1 VSAALAFFLLCSA
14 AKRSR
19 NSFCF
24 ASNDFTP
31 SGVISE
37 RAGERHNKDVDANVR
52 MKLLWVVSELEL
64 LRIRRANI
72 VCGVVG
78 VDGGSRG
85 CCV

>member
-1 VSAALAFFLLCSA
+1 
-14 AKRSR
+14 
-19 NSFCF
+19 
-24 ASNDFTP
+24 
-31 SGVISE
+31 VISE